1 MSKRTSRNLFSK
13 QELVSSSSSPGNTKR
28 ISVRQTAILVHIS
41 ENSEIRSIPLASLQ
55 QKKVSDAGA
64 STHDARSG
72 GFSRFPASRWKRM
85 IFVKREIGG
94 AKKRVIQT
102 DILTVAERRSRIF
115 RNLIGLSFS
124 SFFFF

>member
-1 MSKRTSRNLFSK
+1 
-13 QELVSSSSSPGNTKR
+13 
-28 ISVRQTAILVHIS
+28 
-41 ENSEIRSIPLASLQ
+41 
-55 QKKVSDAGA
+55 
-64 STHDARSG
+64 
-72 GFSRFPASRWKRM
+72 M

-124 SFFFF
+124 SFFFLLFALQD